1 MSVFSFLSVW
11 FKRFFTVFCVCPKTI
26 SNSTEGTK
34 TILWFSCFSKGLCF
48 IQGVLSQLQSR
59 AQLTVDGNNLLASG
73 FNVSVADGR
82 LALQLSYSP
91 PAPNRTE
98 APFSLDTAL
107 TAQFKGWTFME
118 SHLSICSISPKS
130 GVSVLH

>member
-1 MSVFSFLSVW
+1 M
-11 FKRFFTVFCVCPKTI
+11 CVPKPYLI
-26 SNSTEGTK
+26 PLRELKQSW
-34 TILWFSCFSKGLCF
+34 WFSCFSKGLCF
-48 IQGVLSQLQSR
+48 IQGVLYQLQSR
-59 AQLTVDGNNLLASG
+59 AQLTVDGNKLLASG
-73 FNVSVADGR
+73 LNVSVADGR

-107 TAQFKGWTFME
+107 TAQFKGWTFY
-118 SHLSICSISPKS
+118 SISLKS